1 LEGLHPFVSGWIFF
15 ALSSMLA
22 TGARVLHFRLSA
34 RLVLSS
40 LPLFALFRI
49 EQSWVQSDME
59 WGGKEKKFH
68 QPIIIIRGRTTQRI
82 SIDNKLKPPFHF
94 CSYLFL
100 C

>member
-49 EQSWVQSDME
+49 EQS
-59 WGGKEKKFH
+59 
-68 QPIIIIRGRTTQRI
+68 
-82 SIDNKLKPPFHF
+82 
-94 CSYLFL
+94 
-100 C
+100 